1 MKNFFS
7 PVKRLY
13 LASFFRGLFFYVPI
27 FTLFMMGHG
36 VTLASIIIAETCYS
50 LFSLISEI
58 PTGVFADKFGAK
70 NSVIIGNIIEAVG
83 IGALIFFPTALTL
96 FVTYALRG
104 FGSSFISGAEES
116 WIYQL
121 SKEEHASFVKV
132 SANIQTINLVGGSLA
147 ALVTGLLVQLYGAS
161 SYGWLIALT
170 VVCVLVSQLVV
181 MSIRHS
187 IIHVP
192 EEQGSVI
199 DEIIKPT
206 IHFFKTDLVIRAF
219 ILTTLLSINTQF
231 FLSNSYQQVFD
242 VRSVPAV
249 WLGLAF
255 AIASVVNAFMS
266 QFWVYLNKWFS
277 YAQLYLV
284 YGLVIGFGYVVF
296 ASIKIP
302 VISVFIYILVSG
314 FFDTIYPITSDF
326 ANKYIQDGVRATVLS
341 AISFIS
347 SGAQMLLRIGIGFF
361 VGVFSLKIAFILV
374 GLYVAIGALVGFEIL
389 KRSTIENVFNKNHS

>member
-1 MKNFFS
+1 
-7 PVKRLY
+7 
-13 LASFFRGLFFYVPI
+13 
-27 FTLFMMGHG
+27 MMGHG

-83 IGALIFFPTALTL
+83 IGALIFFPSALTL
-96 FVTYALRG
+96 FITYALRG

-121 SKEEHASFVKV
+121 SKEEDASFVKV

-161 SYGWLIALT
+161 SYVWLIALT
-170 VVCVLVSQLVV
+170 VVCVLVSQLVI

-187 IIHVP
+187 VIHVP
-192 EEQGSVI
+192 EEQESVI

-206 IHFFKTDLVIRAF
+206 IHFFKTNLVIRAF
-219 ILTTLLSINTQF
+219 IVTTLLSINTQF

-242 VRSVPAV
+242 ARSVPTV

-266 QFWVYLNKWFS
+266 QFWVYLNKWLS

-284 YGLVIGFGYVVF
+284 YGLVIGLGYVAF
-296 ASIKIP
+296 ASTGSP
-302 VISVFIYILVSG
+302 FISVIIYIVVSG
-314 FFDTIYPITSDF
+314 LFDTIYPITSDF

-361 VGVFSLKIAFILV
+361 VGVFSLKVAFILV

-389 KRSTIENVFNKNHS
+389 KRSTIENVFNKNNS